1 MAHPDEMLPDC
12 AKAFGTIETQQV
24 GILRTM
30 RRVDRK
36 FDQLFAVLDGDGS
49 EARPGL
55 LVRMALV
62 EQTAKVAGARRAFVL
77 AIIASVMSIL
87 GVGIAGIALMSG

>member
-1 MAHPDEMLPDC
+1 
-12 AKAFGTIETQQV
+12 
-24 GILRTM
+24 
-30 RRVDRK
+30 
-36 FDQLFAVLDGDGS
+36 
-49 EARPGL
+49 
-55 LVRMALV
+55 MALV